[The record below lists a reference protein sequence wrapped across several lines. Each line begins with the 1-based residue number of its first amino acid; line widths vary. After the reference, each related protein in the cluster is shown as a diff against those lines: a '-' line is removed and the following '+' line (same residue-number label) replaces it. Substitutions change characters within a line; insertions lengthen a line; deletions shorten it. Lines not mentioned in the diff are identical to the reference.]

1 MTKIAI
7 LLPYE
12 DMAETARKLIHE
24 NHYEIDYVK
33 VIESE
38 NAVNEARIA
47 AEQRG
52 GYIDA
57 VPCGYSEQ
65 DHACTYGEFA
75 AACIFPD
82 GDE

>member
-12 DMAETARKLIHE
+12 DMAETARKVIHE

-47 AEQRG
+47 AEQGADILCAPRADPG
-52 GYIDA
+52 DPA
-57 VPCGYSEQ
+57 AEQ
-65 DHACTYGEFA
+65 TE
-75 AACIFPD
+75 
-82 GDE
+82 